1 MATYENRVC
10 KNHGNVPFVLEG
22 RGYYRCTKCRS
33 AAVTK
38 RRISLKE
45 KAVAYKGG
53 KCENKDCGYNKCI
66 AALEFHHLNPSEK
79 DFAIGNEG
87 QTRSWQ
93 KVKAEIDKCVL
104 LCCRCHRE
112 VHAGESLN
120 LNPLADSSSL
130 S

>member
-10 KNHGNVPFVLEG
+10 KKHGDVPFVLEG

-38 RRISLKE
+38 RRINLKE
-45 KAVAYKGG
+45 KAVEYKGG
-53 KCENKDCGYNKCI
+53 RCQNKECGYNKQI
-66 AALEFHHLNPSEK
+66 SALEFHHLDPSQK

-93 KVKAEIDKCVL
+93 KVKTEIDKCVL

-112 VHAGESLN
+112 IHAGEQLDIM
-120 LNPLADSSSL
+120 PM
-130 S
+130 